1 MELLEDIRFYN
12 HTGKIPTQVIRE
24 AVLHNGLFDNV
35 LEEGQEN
42 TPERVGVL
50 NKINNDT
57 YIKNNYK
64 AFLEELKRNKRAEFL
79 TPYTVQDFINAKV
92 QTFQVPGYEIGFAL
106 KPMANGDMYIISVH
120 NNTNIGGVGEALIDS
135 AIRLGGTT
143 LDHFDGYL
151 SDFYQKKG
159 FEEKE
164 RMKWNDAYAPKNW
177 NYKKYGTPD
186 IVLRRLGGNR

>member
-42 TPERVGVL
+42 TPERVDVL

-106 KPMANGDMYIISVH
+106 KPMANGDM
-120 NNTNIGGVGEALIDS
+120 DS
-135 AIRLGGTT
+135 FESYVEKLGG
-143 LDHFDGYL
+143 LDKVL
-151 SDFYQKKG
+151 EAMQAFYDQRDKKVDWIS
-159 FEEKE
+159 FSA
-164 RMKWNDAYAPKNW
+164 W
-177 NYKKYGTPD
+177 
-186 IVLRRLGGNR
+186 

>member
-12 HTGKIPTQVIRE
+12 RTGKIPTQVIRE
-24 AVLHNGLFDNV
+24 AALQDGLFDCV
-35 LEEGQEN
+35 LEEGGEN
-42 TPERVGVL
+42 TPERVDVL

-79 TPYTVQDFINAKV
+79 TPYTVQDFINGKV
-92 QTFQVPGYEIGFAL
+92 QTYQVPGYEIGFAL
-106 KPMANGDMYIISVH
+106 KPMANGDMDIISVH
-120 NNTNIGGVGEALIDS
+120 NNTNIGGIGEALIDS

-151 SDFYQKKG
+151 SDFYKKKG

-177 NYKKYGTPD
+177 NYNNGRPD
-186 IVLRRLGGNR
+186 VVLRRLTRK